1 MLGTCTIALKCF
13 SQNVWADNTH
23 PLGAFVYQ
31 TLNQTDF
38 DFFNRNYPYSPRFQ
52 LGIGKPNISEANAT
66 SGYWDVSMQDLFKS
80 KGNQDFT
87 KQKHCGFSLSERKR
101 LAWVFCSFVEGCSFI
116 LHLQM
121 SDPTSMSNYGAPAVI
136 YVKYTG
142 NVVSKQM
149 SSNVDYTHFMNNKFT
164 LTKDKISWH
173 SW

>member
-80 KGNQDFT
+80 KGSQDFT
-87 KQKHCGFSLSERKR
+87 KQKHCDFSLSERKR
-101 LAWVFCSFVEGCSFI
+101 LA
-116 LHLQM
+116 
-121 SDPTSMSNYGAPAVI
+121 
-136 YVKYTG
+136 
-142 NVVSKQM
+142 
-149 SSNVDYTHFMNNKFT
+149 
-164 LTKDKISWH
+164 
-173 SW
+173 